1 MAEQRGFELPIGFR
15 KYPFEMSAENP
26 LMCRKSPTERNP
38 AKGARIWP
46 YTAFSQWLC
55 LGPDMVVLG
64 HRIKGGQTID
74 SLCASSSISITVF
87 CAIIRGKAR
96 AKGPVLV
103 CRRVG
108 QEFEF
113 EQFLKLESIPPK
125 TL

>member
-1 MAEQRGFELPIGFR
+1 M
-15 KYPFEMSAENP
+15 
-26 LMCRKSPTERNP
+26 
-38 AKGARIWP
+38 
-46 YTAFSQWLC
+46 
-55 LGPDMVVLG
+55 
-64 HRIKGGQTID
+64 
-74 SLCASSSISITVF
+74 VF

-125 TL
+125 TCYDSRDAQLLHGNPSSLRKSVSAINRRGIVRKFEQRGV